1 MIKKK
6 KLIRGYGSEPQL
18 PAFILTKQHRDA
30 DQEIVKRFFPY
41 FLKICVNLHLY
52 ENAVKGKFSFSLK

>member
-1 MIKKK
+1 MIYKK
-6 KLIRGYGSEPQL
+6 KLIRGYGSEL

-30 DQEIVKRFFPY
+30 DKEIVKRFFPY

-52 ENAVKGKFSFSLK
+52 ENAV